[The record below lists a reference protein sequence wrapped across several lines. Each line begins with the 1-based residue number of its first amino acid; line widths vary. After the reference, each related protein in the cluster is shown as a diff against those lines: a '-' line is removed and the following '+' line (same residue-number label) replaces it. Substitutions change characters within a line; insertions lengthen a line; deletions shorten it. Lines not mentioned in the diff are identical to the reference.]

1 MNNIYYILAGL
12 AVIYILISLNNKRI
26 SKRRKSRK
34 FMEGYQ
40 SRLKNRK
47 ESDKP
52 KEGED
57 QS

>member
-52 KEGED
+52 EEGEE